1 MKFSM
6 NAYERLKENETKK
19 LAGSAQDLFNLIHSF
34 GKNEQLTNFV
44 NVWML
49 DHPMQMPKTVTCG
62 PFQMYFYENLFFS

>member
-1 MKFSM
+1 M

-49 DHPMQMPKTVTCG
+49 DDPMQMPKTVTCG